1 MVMLTHL
8 VIKDFAVIEHV
19 EIPFRDGFT
28 VVTGQTGAGKS
39 MLVNALNLVL
49 GGRASTDVVRA
60 GSDSAVVEAIF
71 EPSDAAAATIGRLL
85 DARGI
90 DVGNQL
96 IVRRIVAR
104 SGRNKV
110 FINGCAASLT
120 VLREV
125 TRGLID
131 ISGQHEHI
139 SLADSGRHI
148 RLLDAFGSLEEERSR
163 ITEGVSQL
171 RTLRTEAE
179 QLRAGLRERLARID
193 VLPFQV
199 DEIDE
204 AQLEPGEDE
213 RLREESSR
221 LAHVERLTEV
231 ARTAGDA
238 LYDGNHAVIDAVAH
252 CILELESVVHL
263 DPELDGPRQMLEEAS
278 IQLTEAAAD
287 LRAYGDGLDADPGR
301 LAAIEDRL
309 AVMRRLLR
317 KHGSTVG
324 EVLQRRD
331 EMVAELAETQ
341 GAESRIEEA
350 EAEAEELLKALLAQ
364 ARTLSARR
372 KKCAGRLETLVGEEL
387 GELGMGGTRFA
398 VTITHALADGST
410 TDDASLVDGSALG
423 PAGIDL
429 VEFQLATSRAEPLR
443 ALGRIAS
450 GGELS
455 RLMLAIKSVL
465 LRSDD
470 VDTYV
475 FDEVDTGIGGAVAE
489 VVGRKIKNVAPSRQ
503 VLCITH
509 LPQIA
514 ACGDWHLLVEKR
526 HADDV
531 TVSNVRPLTRQER
544 VEEVARMLGGVTV
557 TPTTLAHAQ
566 EMMEK
571 AG

>member
-1 MVMLTHL
+1 MLTHL

-49 GGRASTDVVRA
+49 GGRASADVVRA

-71 EPSDAAAATIGRLL
+71 EPSDAAATAIGSSLSS
-85 DARGI
+85 RGI
-90 DVGNQL
+90 DGGNQL
-96 IVRRIVAR
+96 IVRRIVSR

-110 FINGCAASLT
+110 FINGCAAPLA

-125 TRGLID
+125 TGGLID
-131 ISGQHEHI
+131 ISDQHEHI
-139 SLADSGRHI
+139 SLADASRHV
-148 RLLDAFGSLEEERSR
+148 RLLDAFGSLGEERAR
-163 ITEGVSQL
+163 IGEGVTQL
-171 RTLRTEAE
+171 RKLDAE
-179 QLRAGLRERLARID
+179 VAGLRAGLRDRLSRID
-193 VLPFQV
+193 FLQFQV
-199 DEIDE
+199 GEIDE
-204 AQLEPGEDE
+204 VELLPGEDE
-213 RLREESSR
+213 QLRDESRR
-221 LAHVERLTEV
+221 LAHAERLGDV
-231 ARTAGDA
+231 ARSAGDS
-238 LYDGNHAVIDAVAH
+238 LYDGAHAVIDRVAH
-252 CILELESVVHL
+252 TVRELESVVHL
-263 DPELDGPRQMLEEAS
+263 DPALEGPRQMLEEAS
-278 IQLTEAAAD
+278 IHLSEAAAD
-287 LRAYGDGLDADPGR
+287 LRAYADGIDADPQR

-309 AVMRRLLR
+309 AAMRRLFR
-317 KHGSTVG
+317 KHGSSVE
-324 EVLQRRD
+324 EVLVRRE
-331 EMVAELAETQ
+331 EMMAELGETQ

-350 EAEAEELLKALLAQ
+350 EAERSELLKSLLAQ
-364 ARTLSARR
+364 ARTLSSRR
-372 KKCAGRLETLVGEEL
+372 KKSAARLDTLVGEEL
-387 GELGMGGTRFA
+387 GELGMGGTRFS
-398 VTITHALADGST
+398 VTINHQLADGSC
-410 TDDASLVDGSALG
+410 TDDPSLVDGSALG
-423 PAGIDL
+423 PTGIDV
-429 VEFQLATSRAEPLR
+429 VEFQLATSRSEPLR
-443 ALGRIAS
+443 ALGKIAS

-503 VLCITH
+503 VFCITH

-526 HADDV
+526 HDDDV
-531 TVSNVRPLTRQER
+531 TVSNVRALSEEER
-544 VEEVARMLGGVTV
+544 VQEVARMLGGVTV
-557 TPTTLAHAQ
+557 TATTLAHAQ